1 MPLSLFDSIRILLA
15 VVVDM
20 MCHKKRYFKVQMINK
35 EFFKCRHPVPRAEF
49 FLAIAIFRSLK
60 RIKRVHKGS
69 RPAS

>member
-20 MCHKKRYFKVQMINK
+20 IVSQKRYFRVQMINK

-49 FLAIAIFRSLK
+49 FLAIAFFRSLT
-60 RIKRVHKGS
+60 
-69 RPAS
+69 